1 MKGSIRLRKL
11 LLVVL
16 VFAALVAG
24 VGFNLIASTTA
35 HAQTQ
40 TTSTDK
46 CVHQPTIDTLEACVH
61 FMAEQ
66 GIITSLLVKLDRT
79 ENALKDGRTSRAI
92 HILNAFVAEV
102 NAQSGKYII
111 PMHAMHLIMHAQLVI
126 DALEDR

>member
-1 MKGSIRLRKL
+1 MRKL

-66 GIITSLLVKLDRT
+66 GIITSHQVTRSLLVKLDRT